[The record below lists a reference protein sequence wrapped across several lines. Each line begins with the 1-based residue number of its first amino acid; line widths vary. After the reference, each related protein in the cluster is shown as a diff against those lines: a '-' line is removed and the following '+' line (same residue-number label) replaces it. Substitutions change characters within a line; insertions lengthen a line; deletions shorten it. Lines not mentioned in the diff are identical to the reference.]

1 MKQQLIPSALLIVLF
16 ATFVFAQVAT
26 TSIEGNWSGAVEAGG
41 IKLRVVFKVSK
52 TATGFQAKF
61 DSLDQGAENLDLI
74 AAALKA
80 GNNKDFTTKSFP
92 KLNTISEW
100 ILKRTK

>member
-1 MKQQLIPSALLIVLF
+1 MYQTAWFRYFIMFDPTPVLKKVTVPVLALNGEQDL
-16 ATFVFAQVAT
+16 QVP
-26 TSIEGNWSGAVEAGG
+26 W
-41 IKLRVVFKVSK
+41 K
-52 TATGFQAKF
+52 
-61 DSLDQGAENLDLI
+61 ENLDLI

-92 KLNTISEW
+92 KLNHLFQTSQTGALSEYGKIEETMSPEVLNTISEW